1 MKRSY
6 PCHNEKSKRA
16 AGPGRAREDF
26 TVDCFLRPVAA
37 ILRPA
42 EDGLPGSPIAAIL
55 DDPDNHVYFAVV
67 KTDDNP
73 MKAIR
78 CKNKGGVS
86 IAVSIIEDDAP
97 ARVILADWIRRTQ
110 GFRCTGVHGS
120 SESALATLPAEK
132 PTVVLMDINLPGM
145 NGIECVRRLK
155 PLLPDTQFVMLT
167 VYEDAEHIFNALAA
181 GASGYLLKRMPRAE
195 LLAALKDVDA
205 GGSPMTSN
213 IARKVVQS
221 FRRLGTQSS
230 DAEDLSPREREV
242 LELLARGY
250 LYKEIA
256 ESLQIS
262 VPTVNTYIRRIYEK
276 LHVRSRSQAVAKFT
290 NVHTG
295 AGTGGVRAVNN
306 PANR

>member
-1 MKRSY
+1 
-6 PCHNEKSKRA
+6 
-16 AGPGRAREDF
+16 
-26 TVDCFLRPVAA
+26 
-37 ILRPA
+37 
-42 EDGLPGSPIAAIL
+42 
-55 DDPDNHVYFAVV
+55 
-67 KTDDNP
+67 
-73 MKAIR
+73 
-78 CKNKGGVS
+78 VS

-97 ARVILADWIRRTQ
+97 ARGILADWIRRTQ

-120 SESALATLPAEK
+120 GESALATLPAEK

-195 LLAALKDVDA
+195 LLAALKDVHA

-221 FRRLGTQSS
+221 FRRTDAQSA

-290 NVHTG
+290 NVAG
-295 AGTGGVRAVNN
+295 ATSAGGARAINSPTN
-306 PANR
+306 H